1 MSQNS
6 NIIEILSK
14 WLVRS
19 FDQVLNDSCVNY
31 ILSRPLSDKRVCQCE
46 VFSFSSFLLVLVEN
60 KLPVHVSWTNNL
72 FELFPRY
79 LKYHTYSCIS
89 RPPFLSTKI
98 RFFIISGQ
106 RGSIQTDRDFPK
118 VNLLFLG
125 MYWRHGELK
134 NCRAQCNRVLWSL
147 SALVYITTT

>member
-1 MSQNS
+1 MLIMSQNS
-6 NIIEILSK
+6 NIIEILSN

-19 FDQVLNDSCVNY
+19 FDQVLNDSRVNY
-31 ILSRPLSDKRVCQCE
+31 ILSRPLSSKEFVSVKC
-46 VFSFSSFLLVLVEN
+46 FPFLLVLVEN
-60 KLPVHVSWTNNL
+60 KLPVHFNWTNNL
-72 FELFPRY
+72 SELFPRY

>member
-1 MSQNS
+1 MTVVL
-6 NIIEILSK
+6 IIYYQDHFLLKSLSV
-14 WLVRS
+14 WS
-19 FDQVLNDSCVNY
+19 
-31 ILSRPLSDKRVCQCE
+31 
-46 VFSFSSFLLVLVEN
+46 VFLFFFSSFLLVLVEN
-60 KLPVHVSWTNNL
+60 KLPVHFNWTNNL

-106 RGSIQTDRDFPK
+106 RGSIQTDRSFPK

-125 MYWRHGELK
+125 MRWKHGELK
-134 NCRAQCNRVLWSL
+134 NCRAQCNRVEVYQHLFKLPRLKRTSL
-147 SALVYITTT
+147 RFIGEVLCHIL

>member
-1 MSQNS
+1 ML
-6 NIIEILSK
+6 IIYYQDHFLLKSLSV
-14 WLVRS
+14 WS
-19 FDQVLNDSCVNY
+19 
-31 ILSRPLSDKRVCQCE
+31 
-46 VFSFSSFLLVLVEN
+46 VFLLFFSSCIGGEQASSAFQLNKQPIWTVPAISEVPYLLVY
-60 KLPVHVSWTNNL
+60 KSTP
-72 FELFPRY
+72 
-79 LKYHTYSCIS
+79 I
-89 RPPFLSTKI
+89 LSTKI

-106 RGSIQTDRDFPK
+106 RGSIQTDRNFPK

>member
-1 MSQNS
+1 ML
-6 NIIEILSK
+6 IIYYQDHFLLKSLSV
-14 WLVRS
+14 WS
-19 FDQVLNDSCVNY
+19 
-31 ILSRPLSDKRVCQCE
+31 
-46 VFSFSSFLLVLVEN
+46 VFLFFSSCIGGEQASSAFQLN
-60 KLPVHVSWTNNL
+60 KQPIWTVPAIS
-72 FELFPRY
+72 EVP
-79 LKYHTYSCIS
+79 YSCIS

-106 RGSIQTDRDFPK
+106 RDSIQTDRDFPK

-125 MYWRHGELK
+125 MYWRHRELK